1 MTEVYNLD
9 EIIPQLNTAYTGS
22 TNYAGNNEYTGNNN
36 YTGGSEKKEKT
47 NKTGT
52 AQHMNMENYV
62 EVPKTSWSQLPKDTY
77 VRYIDKDGKVRAGG
91 KVKSINL
98 DNGETV
104 MSLGKYN
111 VSLKKFFMWKVKF
124 RNISKLY
131 KYNNTNTTD
140 PVQQIVQKSEK
151 KEYETDED
159 NIMNQLGNK
168 LLFEEGDLLKQEIE
182 SVKGDIKRLDE
193 NMIELFGM
201 IKKLYKKLGLLK
213 KTNGL

>member
-1 MTEVYNLD
+1 MSEVYNLD

-22 TNYAGNNEYTGNNN
+22 TAYAENTP
-36 YTGGSEKKEKT
+36 YTGGLEKKEKT
-47 NKTGT
+47 NKPSATP
-52 AQHMNMENYV
+52 HMNMENYT
-62 EVPKTSWSQLPKDTY
+62 EVPKTSWSQLQKDTY

-91 KVKSINL
+91 RIKSIAS

-104 MSLGKYN
+104 MNLGKYN
-111 VSLKKFFMWKVKF
+111 VSLKKFFVWKVKF
-124 RNISKLY
+124 SNISKLY
-131 KYNNTNTTD
+131 KYNNTTTTT
-140 PVQQIVQKSEK
+140 PVQQIVQNSGK
-151 KEYETDED
+151 KEYETEED

-201 IKKLYKKLGLLK
+201 IKKVYKKLGLLK